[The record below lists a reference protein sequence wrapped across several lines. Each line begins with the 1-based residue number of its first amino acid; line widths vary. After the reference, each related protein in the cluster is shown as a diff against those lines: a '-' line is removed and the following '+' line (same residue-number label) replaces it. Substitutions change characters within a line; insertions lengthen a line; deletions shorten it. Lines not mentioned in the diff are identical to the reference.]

1 MRLVTFQ
8 QMAAVKS
15 LFENGF
21 LEYDPKYSL
30 LSKYQMAYDFIKKEM
45 EKQVEKKNK
54 TMYPIWCW
62 VKCYNFICP
71 PKWKG
76 KRVEGFDVK
85 ITFNKDVS
93 DVFVTDFKR
102 YSFVLNNK
110 YIPSSRE
117 DYLNSLKVF
126 KTEDEIYDS
135 FKRCITNDSD
145 ILQGCVWRIE
155 LSDIEKIEFL
165 PDDGYVYGS
174 VNYVRSNGKR
184 MDWIKDFYSGL

>member
-45 EKQVEKKNK
+45 EKQVENKNK

-71 PKWKG
+71 PKRKG

-110 YIPSSRE
+110 YIPMNEKCES
-117 DYLNSLKVF
+117 LNAGVSA
-126 KTEDEIYDS
+126 S
-135 FKRCITNDSD
+135 
-145 ILQGCVWRIE
+145 ILMYTQ
-155 LSDIEKIEFL
+155 L
-165 PDDGYVYGS
+165 
-174 VNYVRSNGKR
+174 
-184 MDWIKDFYSGL
+184 

>member
-45 EKQVEKKNK
+45 EKQVENKNK

-71 PKWKG
+71 PKRKD

-93 DVFVTDFKR
+93 DVFVTD
-102 YSFVLNNK
+102 
-110 YIPSSRE
+110 
-117 DYLNSLKVF
+117 
-126 KTEDEIYDS
+126 

-174 VNYVRSNGKR
+174 VNYVCSNGKR